1 MKEKYKKQLISI
13 LGYFFLI
20 LGIIGCFLPIL
31 QGFLFIFIGLALLS
45 NTTDWA
51 KKLLV
56 RFRKKHPNIAKKA
69 DQFLNKF
76 KLRSKNP

>member
-1 MKEKYKKQLISI
+1 MKEKYKKVLLAI

-45 NTTDWA
+45 QSTEWA
-51 KKLLV
+51 RKLLV
-56 RFRKKHPNIAKKA
+56 RFRNKHPNIAKKA

-76 KLRSKNP
+76 FMRSKKT